1 MEARAWAFMGSRLLA
16 VYLLVHGVYGA
27 SNAFATYRAF
37 QMYGEVPRYL
47 ALYAWT
53 PASALAASLFN
64 LAACYVLWVHAN
76 WVAGL
81 LSDQRTPPVTRS
93 SSWPSLAYRA
103 IGLVTLITHLPSLVY
118 FIDLIRQPSPDP
130 TVPGQLIAY
139 SVLVA
144 VSFALIIGADRF
156 RSFITAAGP
165 GPSEPDE
172 R

>member
-27 SNAFATYRAF
+27 SNAFATYQAF
-37 QMYGEVPRYL
+37 QLYGEVPRYL

-53 PASALAASLFN
+53 PASALAASLIN
-64 LAACYVLWVHAN
+64 LAACYVLWVHAS

-81 LSDQRTPPVTRS
+81 LSDQRTPPVTRG
-93 SSWPSLAYRA
+93 SSWPSLAYRS
-103 IGLVTLITHLPSLVY
+103 IGLVTLITHLPSLAY
-118 FIDLIRQPSPDP
+118 YMDLKRSPAPDP
-130 TVPGQLIAY
+130 TVTGQLIAY
-139 SVLVA
+139 SFLIA
-144 VSFALIIGADRF
+144 VSLALIIGADRF
-156 RSFITAAGP
+156 RSFINAAGP